1 MRCWTRFIS
10 ATNDELR
17 CAVPKE
23 RKKQAEKYKWAEAP
37 PAPRRGAKFFVLI
50 GVFLLILAWSVQGAK
65 IRPGELFEGI
75 PQIGITIA
83 RMLPPDFSKVTDL
96 KNYYLPEG
104 FSLAELLLPLPL
116 ATERAGAKQRWR
128 DNTFPQ
134 TVLGATLE
142 TVQIALA
149 GTLLALLVACPVGFP
164 EARQTTPHPR
174 ACQ

>member
-1 MRCWTRFIS
+1 MGRS
-10 ATNDELR
+10 A
-17 CAVPKE
+17 A
-23 RKKQAEKYKWAEAP
+23 
-37 PAPRRGAKFFVLI
+37 GAKTRGEVFVLI

-116 ATERAGAKQRWR
+116 TAKRVGAKQRWR
-128 DNTFPQ
+128 GKNFSPH
-134 TVLGATLE
+134 
-142 TVQIALA
+142 
-149 GTLLALLVACPVGFP
+149 LL
-164 EARQTTPHPR
+164 R
-174 ACQ
+174 